1 MSTDFQDLFAG
12 VKDALGDVLGGARP
26 RRQAAD
32 QPSYYEQYFQQVGG
46 GPFGAATP
54 DVTYGAAPGQSP
66 QAWGGGPNF
75 GVTLAPGPFGV
86 GGAADP
92 FGERFGMALGG
103 DPLGGAFGQ
112 RQQGAMDQA
121 LFAKQGRDQ
130 ARAAA
135 SARSGTA
142 TEAGDW
148 SGPATADDNATLDGA
163 KIDQW
168 IASERPNSPLRG
180 KGAYILQTA
189 NSHGV
194 SAPLLLGIFL
204 QESELGTTAGPGYN
218 IAGVGGEGNFAQYGS
233 WEQAIDGAAANLG
246 TATYRGKSAAEQV
259 GNWFAGPQKW
269 AQSGLDATDSTGGRN
284 GTVRDYLNKSVAAAY
299 SGLGVPFNQAAGG
312 TRKAGGGTVVSPDG
326 AYFPVAGWTQP
337 VQPHWGRGDATG
349 ATDIMA
355 PAGSQIVAV
364 RGGQVTYAAYD
375 PTGGW
380 AVMVQGD
387 DGMQYYYAHMQAT
400 PSVQAGQRIGAGAGL
415 GLVGNTGDA
424 SGGPAHL
431 HLGIG
436 PQIRQGRD
444 AWGGT
449 GEYADGRQFDAVSY
463 LNRILSS
470 RTSGRGGGTGS
481 RRV

>member
-1 MSTDFQDLFAG
+1 VSADFADLYGGVQSALSDILGGSSRRQQQPQPSAYDAYMQSLYQGPAGVAQGPAPLGAYDPAAAQALYSGPGGQQGYADPAALYRGPGGQQDSGGALFAG
-12 VKDALGDVLGGARP
+12 PG
-26 RRQAAD
+26 
-32 QPSYYEQYFQQVGG
+32 QVGSAGSG
-46 GPFGAATP
+46 GFLAQANAGVDAAR
-54 DVTYGAAPGQSP
+54 A
-66 QAWGGGPNF
+66 
-75 GVTLAPGPFGV
+75 
-86 GGAADP
+86 
-92 FGERFGMALGG
+92 
-103 DPLGGAFGQ
+103 
-112 RQQGAMDQA
+112 
-121 LFAKQGRDQ
+121 Q
-130 ARAAA
+130 ARAEQ
-135 SARSGTA
+135 RGLSGTA

-163 KIDQW
+163 KIDSW
-168 IASERPNSPLRG
+168 IAATRPNSPLRG
-180 KGAYILQTA
+180 KGSYILQVA
-189 NSHGV
+189 NQNGV

-204 QESELGTTAGPGYN
+204 KESELGTTAGPGYN

-233 WEQAIDGAAANLG
+233 WEQAIDGAARNLG
-246 TATYRGKSAAEQV
+246 GPTYKGKSAQDQI
-259 GNWFAGPQKW
+259 GYWFTGKP
-269 AQSGLDATDSTGGRN
+269 GDLNATDSTGGRN
-284 GTVRDYLNKSVAAAY
+284 GTVRSYLDGPVAAAY
-299 SGLGVPFNQAAGG
+299 SGLGVPFNAAVGG

-349 ATDIMA
+349 GTDIMA

-380 AVMVQGD
+380 AVMIQGD
-387 DGMQYYYAHMQAT
+387 DGLAYYYAHMSQA
-400 PSVQAGQRIGAGAGL
+400 PSVQAGQRIGAGTGL

-424 SGGPAHL
+424 SGGSAHL

-481 RRV
+481 RRS